1 MMDVPNFRSYAFI
14 RWRTATET
22 FEDLSTTFPDL
33 SPGRSTVFGWV
44 EAMKK
49 GSFTVEKGT
58 SSGRPRETRTPE
70 NISRVRELI
79 EENPRL
85 STYEVAAEL
94 SLPQSSILKILTDD
108 LQFKNV
114 LSVWVPHQLTD
125 SNKMERVKCCRAL
138 IQLFKEHGFEFLG
151 SHMFVQDETWVL
163 WDSKPRREVWIPQDG
178 QKPTT
183 PHPKLT
189 KRKTMVLMGFTCCPK
204 RFSVSILHPGTTAD
218 RNVMIQYL
226 KDTGHRF
233 NNLKKN
239 KIKLGELMLMWGN
252 AKPHSAHKNTGLH
265 SPQRYPASKAA
276 CLQSR
281 FKHL

>member
-1 MMDVPNFRSYAFI
+1 MGKS
-14 RWRTATET
+14 ATET

-49 GSFTVEKGT
+49 GSFTLEKGT

-79 EENPRL
+79 EENLRL
-85 STYEVAAEL
+85 STYKVAAEL

-125 SNKMERVKCCRAL
+125 SNKMEKVKCCRAL
-138 IQLFKEHGFEFLG
+138 IQLFNEHGFKFLG

-163 WDSKPRREVWIPQDG
+163 WDSKPRREVWIPQNG
-178 QKPTT
+178 QTHHSPPEADQKENYGPYGLYML
-183 PHPKLT
+183 PKAI
-189 KRKTMVLMGFTCCPK
+189 
-204 RFSVSILHPGTTAD
+204 FSI
-218 RNVMIQYL
+218 
-226 KDTGHRF
+226 
-233 NNLKKN
+233 
-239 KIKLGELMLMWGN
+239 
-252 AKPHSAHKNTGLH
+252 HSAPRDNCRQECNDPVPERHWT
-265 SPQRYPASKAA
+265 PI
-276 CLQSR
+276 
-281 FKHL
+281 